1 MKPISRVILSA
12 LLLCGVLTA
21 TLPEAALAA
30 EALPATSIY
39 QLPVKLSN
47 QDGKAFRLAE
57 LRGKP
62 VLVSMFYNSC
72 EFVCPMLIDTMRLTQ
87 QALDQP
93 ARDQLSMLL
102 VTFDPA
108 RDDVKALHTIAHQ
121 RELDKQWTLARSDAA
136 GVRKLAA
143 SLDIQ
148 YRKLQDG
155 QFNHTTVLV
164 LLDGEGR
171 VVGSTRKM
179 GTVDPEFLQLLKNT
193 LAAR

>member
-39 QLPVKLSN
+39 QLPVTLSN
-47 QDGKAFRLAE
+47 QDGNAFRLAE

-62 VLVSMFYNSC
+62 VLLSMFYNSC

-108 RDDVKALHTIAHQ
+108 RDDVKALHTIDHQ